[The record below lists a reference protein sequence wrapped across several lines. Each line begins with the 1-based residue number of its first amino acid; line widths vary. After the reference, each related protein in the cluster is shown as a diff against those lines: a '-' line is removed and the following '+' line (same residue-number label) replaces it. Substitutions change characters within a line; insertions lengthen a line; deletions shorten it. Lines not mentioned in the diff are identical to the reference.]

1 MCSHVSSR
9 QLESALRRQSPE
21 APPQTGRAKNCS
33 ILYVWASSAMLSSTV
48 ESCRRKW
55 CERLHCG
62 VDVVRWD
69 FLIVIQ
75 KHSMH
80 LNELEVM
87 VQSHRTRDGISYKWA
102 RIIKYDLQQSALTS
116 EALWPQR
123 IYLFPW
129 WKYYNSPY
137 CKWRN
142 MCSWIST
149 PTVHGYSIMAIYK
162 WEDVVIWCNSIR
174 V

>member
-80 LNELEVM
+80 LNELEDKLRDHNPADKWHKSAKSKNVTGSRILWLVRLYDFIEATYSLDGRFIIRLGVNCVQYVVGFQPQQYM
-87 VQSHRTRDGISYKWA
+87 VTQTWRKW
-102 RIIKYDLQQSALTS
+102 
-116 EALWPQR
+116 
-123 IYLFPW
+123 
-129 WKYYNSPY
+129 
-137 CKWRN
+137 
-142 MCSWIST
+142 
-149 PTVHGYSIMAIYK
+149 
-162 WEDVVIWCNSIR
+162 IW
-174 V
+174 